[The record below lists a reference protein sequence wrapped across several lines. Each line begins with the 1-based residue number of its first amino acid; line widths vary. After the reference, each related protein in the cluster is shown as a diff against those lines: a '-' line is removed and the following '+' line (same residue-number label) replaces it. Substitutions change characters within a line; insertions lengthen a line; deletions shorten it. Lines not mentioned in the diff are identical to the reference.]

1 METATQLPTEIFV
14 LGLGI
19 VLLVVQLV
27 LHTLAT
33 ISDHGRGYA
42 LGPHDETLRIKSI
55 YGGRITRAFY
65 NLLETFVVFAALAL
79 ALVVTGK
86 AGGLGAAGAWVWFS
100 ARVLYV
106 PAYVV
111 AIPGVRTA
119 LWTVSMVGVLMML
132 VDLFM

>member
-1 METATQLPTEIFV
+1 METATELPTEILV
-14 LGLGI
+14 LGLGV
-19 VLLVVQLV
+19 VLLIVQLV

-33 ISDHGRGYA
+33 ISEHGRDYA
-42 LGPHDETLRIKSI
+42 LGPHDETLQTKSI

-86 AGGLGAAGAWVWFS
+86 AGGLGAAGAWVWLL

-106 PAYVV
+106 PAYVL

-119 LWTVSMVGVLMML
+119 LWTVSTIGVLMML
-132 VDLFM
+132 VDLFA